1 MNTCEILVSLDEK
14 ERRRLDE
21 VAAQL
26 GLPAAEVIQMSVD
39 LFLGHPDVPMK
50 DGRPDWDR
58 IIGDTAA
65 LSLAAEAMVSGMP
78 GTAAGLPGGMD
89 RDEADEGGATPAGC

>member
-14 ERRRLDE
+14 ERRRLDS
-21 VAAQL
+21 VAVKL

-58 IIGDTAA
+58 IISDTAA
-65 LSLAAEAMVSGMP
+65 LSLAAEAMVSAMP
-78 GTAAGLPGGMD
+78 GPASGVPGGMEH
-89 RDEADEGGATPAGC
+89 DEADEGGATPATC